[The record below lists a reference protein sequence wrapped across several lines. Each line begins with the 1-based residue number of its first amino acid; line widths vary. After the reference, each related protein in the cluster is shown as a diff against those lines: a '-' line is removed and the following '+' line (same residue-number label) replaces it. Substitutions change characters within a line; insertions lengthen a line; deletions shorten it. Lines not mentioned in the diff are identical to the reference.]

1 MQLTDVGGRVIASD
15 YRGPV
20 AVIFFHF
27 SNRVFE
33 INKGCRFTQIIFQD
47 IYLKYKYLKST
58 KDQLHSCTMKDIS
71 TNLISTRS

>member
-1 MQLTDVGGRVIASD
+1 MQFTDVGGRVIDSD

-33 INKGCRFTQIIFQD
+33 
-47 IYLKYKYLKST
+47 
-58 KDQLHSCTMKDIS
+58 
-71 TNLISTRS
+71 LIKVVDSHK